1 MAVCTNTKDPCPGQ
15 QQGNGSARPWGPL
28 LQRQSKTQG
37 DSAAFTLKKP
47 MTVTSLDSTKA
58 SAAAPSGNVVAAGPV
73 RFFSQFTMSS
83 ASLPAAPKHTHD
95 RSDVVRSGVSEQVT
109 GHRGSSGV
117 RAWPG
122 LAGPLLSCTQ
132 AKLNCPHLGTALYSE
147 QNPYQ
152 LGILRG

>member
-1 MAVCTNTKDPCPGQ
+1 MAMCINTKDPCPGQ

-95 RSDVVRSGVSEQVT
+95 RLEIRGAPTSPPILISALCQNQSKMCSC
-109 GHRGSSGV
+109 HR
-117 RAWPG
+117 
-122 LAGPLLSCTQ
+122 
-132 AKLNCPHLGTALYSE
+132 K
-147 QNPYQ
+147 
-152 LGILRG
+152 GILSTHLSKFPGYEGFSVYGRDCSCV